1 ATPGRA
7 ARAESRR
14 NLNVRILLLRN
25 SPGIAILPPLNGGQ
39 RAWPPESGNGAY
51 IAERPYRVNLAPA
64 GILDT
69 PSPPATH
76 RSTYLKTDFSEHL
89 KPKGQFVEEAV
100 QAALAGRW
108 EDAAGINRAI
118 LERFGPDEESNN
130 RLGKAMT
137 ELGKFEDAKKAY
149 EATLSL
155 NPLNVIAQKNRAKL
169 DVLAQSKDIKVG
181 PTRVDLNLFVEEQGK
196 TTSTQLDSV
205 EDPNVHNKIG
215 SGDIAGI
222 RISGDGSQAETV
234 RGVKLGSVEP
244 RLARRLIKF
253 IQGGNRYLAAVTSVE
268 PGAVK
273 LMIRETYQDP
283 KFVGKPSFPQRRK
296 REVEFRPYAK
306 ESLLARERDAFRDD
320 DDEEVRD
327 ADEVEE
333 GADELEGLNVVD
345 ED

>member
-1 ATPGRA
+1 
-7 ARAESRR
+7 
-14 NLNVRILLLRN
+14 
-25 SPGIAILPPLNGGQ
+25 
-39 RAWPPESGNGAY
+39 
-51 IAERPYRVNLAPA
+51 
-64 GILDT
+64 
-69 PSPPATH
+69 
-76 RSTYLKTDFSEHL
+76 LKTDFSEHL
-89 KPKGQFVEEAV
+89 KPKGQFVDEAV

-108 EDAAGINRAI
+108 EDAAEINRAI
-118 LERFGPDEESNN
+118 LERFGPDQEANN

-169 DVLAQSKDIKVG
+169 DVLAQSKDVRVG

-196 TTSTQLDSV
+196 TTSTQLESV
-205 EDPNVHNKIG
+205 DDPNVHNKIG
-215 SGDIAGI
+215 SGDIAEL
-222 RISGDGSQAETV
+222 RITGDSIQAETV
-234 RGVKLGSVEP
+234 RGVKLGNVES

-283 KFVGKPSFPQRRK
+283 KFAGKPSFPQRRK

-306 ESLLARERDAFRDD
+306 ESLLLARERASFRDD
-320 DDEEVRD
+320 DEDEEV
-327 ADEVEE
+327 ADNEDREAGV
-333 GADELEGLNVVD
+333 DELEGLNVVD
-345 ED
+345 EDADEPLDFSDEGGEELAEEDDGEDSDEDEER